1 MEMSE
6 ILLYV
11 KEELSCSVT
20 LEEED
25 LTVES
30 FWKNVLNEVDDILN
44 FPYKFTRLVNNKRVV
59 NNKCVVAQQTMPHNN
74 DNDFLYY

>member
-44 FPYKFTRLVNNKRVV
+44 FQTTTNVLLWEQSKSLV
-59 NNKCVVAQQTMPHNN
+59 
-74 DNDFLYY
+74 

>member
-1 MEMSE
+1 MSE

>member
-11 KEELSCSVT
+11 KEELPCSVT

-44 FPYKFTRLVNNKRVV
+44 FQTATNVLLWEQSKSLV
-59 NNKCVVAQQTMPHNN
+59 
-74 DNDFLYY
+74 

>member
-11 KEELSCSVT
+11 EEELSCSVT

-59 NNKCVVAQQTMPHNN
+59 NNKCVVALQTMPHNN

>member
-1 MEMSE
+1 MEMSA

-44 FPYKFTRLVNNKRVV
+44 FQTTTNVLLWEQSKSLV
-59 NNKCVVAQQTMPHNN
+59 
-74 DNDFLYY
+74 

>member
-30 FWKNVLNEVDDILN
+30 FWKNVLNEVDDIRN
-44 FPYKFTRLVNNKRVV
+44 FQTATNVLLWEQSKSLV
-59 NNKCVVAQQTMPHNN
+59 
-74 DNDFLYY
+74 

>member
-1 MEMSE
+1 MSE

-30 FWKNVLNEVDDILN
+30 FRKNVLNEVDDILN